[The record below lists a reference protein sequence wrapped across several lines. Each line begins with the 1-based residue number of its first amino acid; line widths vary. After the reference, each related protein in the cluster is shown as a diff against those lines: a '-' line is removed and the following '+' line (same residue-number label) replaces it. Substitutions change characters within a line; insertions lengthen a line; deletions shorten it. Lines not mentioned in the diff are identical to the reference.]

1 MFPRGS
7 WPRASIECGA
17 DVARRR
23 PPAPPASCRER
34 VSASC
39 RSDTSKWKAGDGSCE
54 EGGGGKACC
63 CPMAKSGEMGFTGG
77 SSIWVAD
84 CCGVVGSANPET
96 DRTCQVQEIKF
107 GRGKGFGPRW
117 VEAIGECACMWVCAW
132 QCSQGAVDKPRQ
144 ADCAPRVV
152 SSKCSAGKRPQSP
165 SAFLAHHSRRV
176 CGGRNRNFR
185 DLAPKSEASKAEQVI
200 PLGDKIMITA
210 AENST
215 VGRV

>member
-1 MFPRGS
+1 
-7 WPRASIECGA
+7 
-17 DVARRR
+17 
-23 PPAPPASCRER
+23 
-34 VSASC
+34 
-39 RSDTSKWKAGDGSCE
+39 
-54 EGGGGKACC
+54 
-63 CPMAKSGEMGFTGG
+63 MAKSGEMGFTGG

-152 SSKCSAGKRPQSP
+152 SSKSSAGKRPQSP
-165 SAFLAHHSRRV
+165 SAFLAITCEECAV
-176 CGGRNRNFR
+176 DETETFEILLRNLKQAKQN
-185 DLAPKSEASKAEQVI
+185 K
-200 PLGDKIMITA
+200 
-210 AENST
+210 
-215 VGRV
+215 